1 VVRWVPGRKI
11 PPPQTRVESGEGGGS
26 NEEILGVVDPFEA
39 SQGEHFVGSA
49 MLKPCFSPF
58 EPGICALATG
68 DLR

>member
-49 MLKPCFSPF
+49 ILKP
-58 EPGICALATG
+58 
-68 DLR
+68 